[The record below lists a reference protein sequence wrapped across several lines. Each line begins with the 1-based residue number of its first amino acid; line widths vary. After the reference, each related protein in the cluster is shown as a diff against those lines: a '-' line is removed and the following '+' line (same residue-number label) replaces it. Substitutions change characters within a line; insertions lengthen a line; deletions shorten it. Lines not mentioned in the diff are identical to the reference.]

1 MMEKVLNLI
10 LWIGLSICFG
20 VIIWLCDENNFGLG
34 GAIAGALITM
44 TIERSIS
51 AFIDLG
57 DTTDW
62 KTSQSKLRRGGF
74 IEDNTIIRISFAYLY
89 RIKVEDKYLLVQ
101 NSRNTGKY
109 QPVGGVYK
117 LLKDEKMELKN
128 LYHVMDDD
136 KIPIDRSSRNDYR
149 LRMENR
155 YLRRFMSRFDS
166 RYAKREHIENVG
178 REFKEELIETGILNW
193 KKISYRYCG
202 RHITELKFGE
212 HFQIYE
218 LLLADIVELIPTQE
232 QERDLRNLL
241 DKTSTIYRFA
251 TADQIICLG
260 MDIGNG
266 QLHEWIADH
275 TKKILQENEAQLI
288 KVSKTGMIFS
298 VDL

>member
-20 VIIWLCDENNFGLG
+20 VIIWLCDKKNFGLG

-136 KIPIDRSSRNDYR
+136 KIPIDKSSRNDYR
-149 LRMENR
+149 LRIENR

-178 REFKEELIETGILNW
+178 REFKEELIENGILNW

-212 HFQIYE
+212 HFQTYE
-218 LLLADIVELIPTQE
+218 LLLADIVELIPTQK

-241 DKTSTIYRFA
+241 DKTSSIYRFA
-251 TADQIICLG
+251 TADQITCLG
-260 MDIGNG
+260 MDIENG
-266 QLHEWIADH
+266 QLYEWIADH

-288 KVSKTGMIFS
+288 KAPKTGMIFS

>member
-1 MMEKVLNLI
+1 MKKKILMLI
-10 LWIGLSICFG
+10 LWIVLLIVFGMISWLSGEKNIGLIE
-20 VIIWLCDENNFGLG
+20 D
-34 GAIAGALITM
+34 IASTLVTM
-44 TIERSIS
+44 VIERGFD
-51 AFIDLG
+51 AFNDLW
-57 DTTDW
+57 DTTNW
-62 KTSQSKLRRGGF
+62 KISQRKLMLRGL
-74 IEDNTIIRISFAYLY
+74 IEDDTIIRISFAYLY
-89 RIKVEDKYLLVQ
+89 RIKVGDKYLLVQ

-117 LLKDEKMELKN
+117 LQKDEKLELKN
-128 LYHVMDDD
+128 LCHVMDDD
-136 KIPIDRSSRNDYR
+136 KIPIDESSRNDYR
-149 LRMENR
+149 LRMENQ
-155 YLRRFMSRFDS
+155 YLRRFMRRFDS
-166 RYAKREHIENVG
+166 RKAKREHIENVG
-178 REFKEELIETGILNW
+178 REFKEELIENGILNW

-275 TKKILQENEAQLI
+275 TKNILQENEAQLM